1 MTARLSH
8 EEFAGSGISLF
19 HTPQFFSVYVLPSV
33 LGLPERKEEK
43 KKRRK
48 EEKKKRLVWNKRGKK
63 GGIPMVE
70 TLVEICEK
78 LAKES
83 ESSGVMRTSTE
94 VPLSGIFW
102 IVRSKVKLP
111 CVDAGGGRKGRGGKT
126 GRG

>member
-8 EEFAGSGISLF
+8 DEFAGSGISLF

-33 LGLPERKEEK
+33 LGLPE
-43 KKRRK
+43 RK